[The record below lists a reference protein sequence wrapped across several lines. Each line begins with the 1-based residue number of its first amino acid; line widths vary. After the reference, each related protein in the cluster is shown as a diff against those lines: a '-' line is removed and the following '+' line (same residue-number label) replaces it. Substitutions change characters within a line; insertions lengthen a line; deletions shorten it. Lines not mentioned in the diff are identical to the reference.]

1 MVPMEHDT
9 EYDLTLESILEEYR
23 GFDPEAPEDTP
34 LPEAAFLSKVA
45 EAELID
51 AGPEELLTPEDLL
64 ALEDPEPS
72 ETPEEPEPE
81 AQSEDADLF
90 GAAKPE
96 DILTGLHS
104 EELDEILAEIRLEP
118 EPEPEDDVRAY
129 YPRGQEPAPD
139 EADYIDEPTEIFGAA
154 EPEKP
159 LSKLR
164 VFARRFA
171 EVLAPEEEEEAPED
185 EAPVEEMFFPENEEE
200 EPPIDPEQP
209 TQVFQAVADTFGE
222 DLSVELPEEEAR
234 IWAQEIGD
242 GETQY
247 AEELP
252 EEEIVGEEEEE
263 EENFLFAEAPE
274 PDVPAPED
282 WDEEEVDERYEE
294 VERESFEE
302 AVIRPIVGRLAAITL
317 RMRERREEKKAADL
331 EEEDLGP
338 EPTARAAHRYYAAK
352 ESDLQ
357 THSRLA
363 LIVSLVLLYL
373 CSGLPVLGLL
383 KNSPRVM
390 AVMCI
395 ILQLT
400 AMLIG
405 LDVMTAGLSGFRN
418 KRPGIESLVL
428 LGCVFSLADG
438 VLAAVFNTLEQGL
451 PYCVMSAFAV
461 TFLLYSSFCRARG
474 FGLTFHVLSRSKE
487 PGVLTAGLNDYYE
500 GITLTKS
507 KCSADGFVYRAEE
520 PGPDA
525 VVFAVLTPYLIALC
539 AILSLLAVALNGNLK
554 NTAHIFAAVFAAAAP
569 LAAIICYTTPFKSL
583 AAFLQPKGLAIAGWS
598 GAGDISRSR
607 RFVVTDRDLFSPN
620 TISISDPSF
629 LQGMSEAKV
638 VACAASLINA
648 SGCCLTPAFVELLS
662 GYNYPLFRVE
672 GFRCDSAGGMSG
684 TINDEQVLLGTSE
697 FMRLKGINASRPD
710 IEDHTTLFVAINN
723 ELCGSFPVRY
733 HAARNVQN
741 ALKYLLKS
749 SERPV
754 FAVRDPNI
762 SPSLLKQKFR
772 TQADGFDFPPFRERY
787 ELSEPDLGEEDP
799 ICGVVT
805 RTGLAAL
812 LTITKTGR
820 QLCRYVNAGLVASL
834 LLMVIGVL
842 VMFWLCSVGL
852 FATGSAFHLT
862 VYELIAALIIP
873 LVCYFIKR

>member
-9 EYDLTLESILEEYR
+9 EFDLTLESILEEYR
-23 GFDPEAPEDTP
+23 GFDPEAPEATP
-34 LPEAAFLSKVA
+34 MPEAAFLSRSA

-64 ALEDPEPS
+64 ALEEEDPEPEEVLPS
-72 ETPEEPEPE
+72 QEPEE
-81 AQSEDADLF
+81 ATDADLF
-90 GAAKPE
+90 EAGDLE

-104 EELDEILAEIRLEP
+104 EELDEILAEIRQEP
-118 EPEPEDDVRAY
+118 EPEPEYDVRAY
-129 YPRGQEPAPD
+129 YPHGQEPEPESEP
-139 EADYIDEPTEIFGAA
+139 EAYNDYDAEAA
-154 EPEKP
+154 EPETP
-159 LSKLR
+159 MAKLR
-164 VFARRFA
+164 GFARRFA
-171 EVLAPEEEEEAPED
+171 EVLAPEEEEPSEA
-185 EAPVEEMFFPENEEE
+185 EEE
-200 EPPIDPEQP
+200 ETLLFETEAPIDPEQQ
-209 TQVFQAVADTFGE
+209 TQVFQAVAETFGE
-222 DLSVELPEEEAR
+222 DLTVELPEEEAK

-247 AEELP
+247 AEALP
-252 EEEIVGEEEEE
+252 EDEYEDEEDA
-263 EENFLFAEAPE
+263 LFGEAPE
-274 PDVPAPED
+274 PDIPAPEED
-282 WDEEEVDERYEE
+282 WSGEDEDELYEE
-294 VERESFEE
+294 VERRSFED
-302 AVIRPIVGRLAAITL
+302 AVVRPIVGRIAAISWRL
-317 RMRERREEKKAADL
+317 RERREEKKEAEA

-352 ESDLQ
+352 ESNLQ
-357 THSRLA
+357 TRSRLA
-363 LIVSLVLLYL
+363 LVVSLVLLYL
-373 CSGLPVLGLL
+373 SSGLPVLGLL

-405 LDVMTAGLSGFRN
+405 LDVLTAGLAGFKHR
-418 KRPGIESLVL
+418 RPGIESLVL
-428 LGCVFSLADG
+428 LGCVFSLLD
-438 VLAAVFNTLEQGL
+438 AALSAAFNSLENGL
-451 PYCVMSAFAV
+451 PYCVVSAFAV

-487 PGVLTAGLNDYYE
+487 PGVLTAGLNDYYD

-507 KCSADGFVYRAEE
+507 KCSTDGFVFRAEE

-525 VVFAVLTPYLIALC
+525 VVFAMLTPYLIAVC
-539 AILSLLAVALNGNLK
+539 AILSLLATALSGSIK
-554 NTAHIFAAVFAAAAP
+554 NAGHIFAAIFAAAAP
-569 LAAIICYTTPFKSL
+569 LAAIICYTVPFKSL
-583 AAFLQPKGLAIAGWS
+583 AAFLQPKGLAVAGWS

-607 RFVVTDRDLFSPN
+607 RFVVTDRDLFAPN

-638 VACAASLINA
+638 VAYAASLINA

-672 GFRCDSAGGMSG
+672 DFRCDSAGGMSG
-684 TINDEQVLLGTSE
+684 TINDEEVLLGTSE

-710 IEDHTTLFVAINN
+710 IEDHTTLFVSINN
-723 ELCGSFPVRY
+723 ELCGSFPVHY
-733 HAARNVQN
+733 HAARSVQN

-762 SPSLLKQKFR
+762 APSLLKQKFR
-772 TQADGFDFPPFRERY
+772 TQADGFDFPPFRQRY
-787 ELSEPDLGEEDP
+787 ALSENDLGEEDP

-812 LTITKTGR
+812 LAITKTGR

-834 LLMVIGVL
+834 ALLVIGVL

-852 FATGSAFHLT
+852 FTTGSAFHLA
-862 VYELIAALIIP
+862 VYELIAALIVP
-873 LVCYFIKR
+873 LVCYFVKR

>member
-9 EYDLTLESILEEYR
+9 EFDLTLESILEEYR
-23 GFDPEAPEDTP
+23 GFDPEAPEATP
-34 LPEAAFLSKVA
+34 MPEAAFLSRSA

-64 ALEDPEPS
+64 ALEEEDPEPEEVLPS
-72 ETPEEPEPE
+72 QEPEE
-81 AQSEDADLF
+81 ATDADLF
-90 GAAKPE
+90 EAGDLE

-104 EELDEILAEIRLEP
+104 EELDEILAEIRQEP
-118 EPEPEDDVRAY
+118 EPEPEYDVRAY
-129 YPRGQEPAPD
+129 YPHGQEPEPESEP
-139 EADYIDEPTEIFGAA
+139 EAYNDYDAEAA
-154 EPEKP
+154 EPETP
-159 LSKLR
+159 MAKLR
-164 VFARRFA
+164 GFARRFA
-171 EVLAPEEEEEAPED
+171 EVLAPEEEEPSEA
-185 EAPVEEMFFPENEEE
+185 EEE
-200 EPPIDPEQP
+200 ETLLFETEAPIDPEQQ
-209 TQVFQAVADTFGE
+209 TQVFQAVAETFGE
-222 DLSVELPEEEAR
+222 DLTVELPEEEAK

-247 AEELP
+247 AEALP
-252 EEEIVGEEEEE
+252 EDEYEDEEDV
-263 EENFLFAEAPE
+263 LFGEAPE
-274 PDVPAPED
+274 PDIPAPEED
-282 WDEEEVDERYEE
+282 WSGEDEDELYEE
-294 VERESFEE
+294 VERRSFED
-302 AVIRPIVGRLAAITL
+302 AVVRPIVGRIAAISWRL
-317 RMRERREEKKAADL
+317 RERREEKKEAEA

-352 ESDLQ
+352 ESNLQ
-357 THSRLA
+357 TRSRLA
-363 LIVSLVLLYL
+363 LVVSLVLLYL
-373 CSGLPVLGLL
+373 SSGLPVLGLL

-405 LDVMTAGLSGFRN
+405 LDVLTAGLAGFKHR
-418 KRPGIESLVL
+418 RPGIESLVL
-428 LGCVFSLADG
+428 LGCGFSLID
-438 VLAAVFNTLEQGL
+438 AALSAAFNSLENGL
-451 PYCVMSAFAV
+451 PFCVVSAFAV

-487 PGVLTAGLNDYYE
+487 PGVLTAGLNDYYD

-507 KCSADGFVYRAEE
+507 KCSTDGFVFRAEE

-525 VVFAVLTPYLIALC
+525 VVFAVLTPYLIAVC
-539 AILSLLAVALNGNLK
+539 AILSLLATALSGSIK
-554 NTAHIFAAVFAAAAP
+554 NAGHIFAAIFAAAAP
-569 LAAIICYTTPFKSL
+569 LAAIICYTVPFKSL
-583 AAFLQPKGLAIAGWS
+583 AAFLQPKGLAVAGWS

-607 RFVVTDRDLFSPN
+607 RFVVTDRDLFAPN

-638 VACAASLINA
+638 VAYAASLINA

-684 TINDEQVLLGTSE
+684 TINDEEVLLGTSE

-710 IEDHTTLFVAINN
+710 IEDHTTLFVSINN
-723 ELCGSFPVRY
+723 ELCGSFPVHY
-733 HAARNVQN
+733 HAARSVQN
-741 ALKYLLKS
+741 ALKYLLRS

-762 SPSLLKQKFR
+762 APSLLKQKFR
-772 TQADGFDFPPFRERY
+772 TQADGFDFPPFRQRY
-787 ELSEPDLGEEDP
+787 ALSEPDLGEEDP

-862 VYELIAALIIP
+862 VYELVAALIVP

>member
-9 EYDLTLESILEEYR
+9 ELDLTLESILEEYR
-23 GFDPEAPEDTP
+23 GFDPEAPEETP

-51 AGPEELLTPEDLL
+51 AGPEELLTPEELL
-64 ALEDPEPS
+64 QYA
-72 ETPEEPEPE
+72 EPEPE
-81 AQSEDADLF
+81 ELPAEPETAEDAIDADLF
-90 GAAKPE
+90 SEAEPE

-104 EELDEILAEIRLEP
+104 EELDEILAEIRAEP

-129 YPRGQEPAPD
+129 YPHGQEPEEPD
-139 EADYIDEPTEIFGAA
+139 EADYIDEPTEVFAAA

-159 LSKLR
+159 LSKLKS
-164 VFARRFA
+164 FARRFA
-171 EVLAPEEEEEAPED
+171 EVLAPEEEYPPEED
-185 EAPVEEMFFPENEEE
+185 EPAPAEEVFFSEAKEEE
-200 EPPIDPEQP
+200 ELPLDPEQP
-209 TQVFQAVADTFGE
+209 TQVFQSVAETFGE
-222 DLSVELPEEEAR
+222 DLSVELPEEEAK

-247 AEELP
+247 ADELP
-252 EEEIVGEEEEE
+252 EDEYEEPDDGV
-263 EENFLFAEAPE
+263 FFAEAPE
-274 PDVPAPED
+274 PDIPAPEED
-282 WDEEEVDERYEE
+282 WDSEELDERYEE
-294 VERESFEE
+294 VERRSFEE
-302 AVIRPIVGRLAAITL
+302 AVIRPIMGSLAAISL

-331 EEEDLGP
+331 KEEDLGP

-352 ESDLQ
+352 EADLQ
-357 THSRLA
+357 TRSRLA
-363 LIVSLVLLYL
+363 LFVSLILLYL
-373 CSGLPVLGLL
+373 CSGLPVMGLL

-390 AVMCI
+390 ALMCV

-400 AMLIG
+400 VMLIG
-405 LDVMTAGLSGFRN
+405 LDVMTAGLTGFQH
-418 KRPGIESLVL
+418 KRPGIESLVF

-438 VLAAVFNTLEQGL
+438 ALAAVFNTLAQGL
-451 PYCVMSAFAV
+451 PYCVVSAFAV

-507 KCSADGFVYRAEE
+507 KCSADGFIYRAEE

-525 VVFAVLTPYLIALC
+525 VVFAVLTPYLIAIC
-539 AILSLLAVALNGNLK
+539 AILSLLAVALNGELK
-554 NTAHIFAAVFAAAAP
+554 NTGHIFAAVFSAAAP
-569 LAAIICYTTPFKSL
+569 LAAIICYTVPFKSL

-684 TINDEQVLLGTSE
+684 TINDEEVLLGTSE

-733 HAARNVQN
+733 HAARSVQN

-762 SPSLLKQKFR
+762 APSLLKQKFR
-772 TQADGFDFPPFRERY
+772 TQADGFDFPPFRQRY
-787 ELSEPDLGEEDP
+787 ALSEPELGEEDP

-812 LTITKTGR
+812 LAITKTGR
-820 QLCRYVNAGLVASL
+820 QLCRYVNAGLVAALAL
-834 LLMVIGVL
+834 LVIGV
-842 VMFWLCSVGL
+842 VAMFWLCSLGL
-852 FATGSAFHLT
+852 FATGSAFHLA
-862 VYELIAALIIP
+862 VYELIAALIVP

>member
-9 EYDLTLESILEEYR
+9 EFDLTLESILEEYR
-23 GFDPEAPEDTP
+23 GFDPEAPEATP
-34 LPEAAFLSKVA
+34 MPEAAFLSRSA

-64 ALEDPEPS
+64 ALEEEDPEPEEVLPS
-72 ETPEEPEPE
+72 QEPEE
-81 AQSEDADLF
+81 ATDADLF
-90 GAAKPE
+90 EAGDLE

-104 EELDEILAEIRLEP
+104 EELDEILAEIRQEP
-118 EPEPEDDVRAY
+118 EPEPEYDVRAY
-129 YPRGQEPAPD
+129 YPHGQEPEPESEP
-139 EADYIDEPTEIFGAA
+139 EAYNDYDAEAA
-154 EPEKP
+154 EPETP
-159 LSKLR
+159 MAKLR
-164 VFARRFA
+164 GFARRFA
-171 EVLAPEEEEEAPED
+171 EVLAPEEEEPSEA
-185 EAPVEEMFFPENEEE
+185 EEE
-200 EPPIDPEQP
+200 ETLLFETEAPIDPEQQ
-209 TQVFQAVADTFGE
+209 TQVFQAVAETFGE
-222 DLSVELPEEEAR
+222 DLTVELPEEEAK
-234 IWAQEIGD
+234 IWAQEIDD

-247 AEELP
+247 AEALP
-252 EEEIVGEEEEE
+252 EDEYEDEEDV
-263 EENFLFAEAPE
+263 LFGEAPE
-274 PDVPAPED
+274 PDIPAPEED
-282 WDEEEVDERYEE
+282 WSGEDEDELYEE
-294 VERESFEE
+294 VERRSFED
-302 AVIRPIVGRLAAITL
+302 AVVRPIVGRIAAISWRL
-317 RMRERREEKKAADL
+317 RERREEKKEAEA

-352 ESDLQ
+352 ESNLQ
-357 THSRLA
+357 TRSRLA
-363 LIVSLVLLYL
+363 LVVSLVLLYL
-373 CSGLPVLGLL
+373 SSGLPVLGLL

-405 LDVMTAGLSGFRN
+405 LDVLTAGLAGFKHR
-418 KRPGIESLVL
+418 RPGIESLVL
-428 LGCVFSLADG
+428 LGCGFSLID
-438 VLAAVFNTLEQGL
+438 AALSAAFNSLENGL
-451 PYCVMSAFAV
+451 PFCVVSAFAV

-487 PGVLTAGLNDYYE
+487 PGVLTAGLNDYYD

-507 KCSADGFVYRAEE
+507 KCSTDGFVFRAEE

-525 VVFAVLTPYLIALC
+525 VVFAVLTPYLIAVC
-539 AILSLLAVALNGNLK
+539 AILSLLATALSGSIK
-554 NTAHIFAAVFAAAAP
+554 NAGHIFAAIFAAAAP
-569 LAAIICYTTPFKSL
+569 LAAIICYTVPFKSL
-583 AAFLQPKGLAIAGWS
+583 AAFLQPKGLAVAGWS

-607 RFVVTDRDLFSPN
+607 RFVVTDRDLFAPN

-638 VACAASLINA
+638 VAYAASLINA

-684 TINDEQVLLGTSE
+684 TINDEEVLLGTSE

-710 IEDHTTLFVAINN
+710 IEDHTTLFVSINN
-723 ELCGSFPVRY
+723 ELCGSFPVHY
-733 HAARNVQN
+733 HAARSVQN
-741 ALKYLLKS
+741 ALKYLLRS

-762 SPSLLKQKFR
+762 APSLLKQKFR
-772 TQADGFDFPPFRERY
+772 TQADGFDFPPFRQRY
-787 ELSEPDLGEEDP
+787 ALSENDLGEEDP

-812 LTITKTGR
+812 LAITKTGR

-834 LLMVIGVL
+834 ALLVIGVL

-852 FATGSAFHLT
+852 FATGSAFHLA
-862 VYELIAALIIP
+862 VYELIAALIVP
-873 LVCYFIKR
+873 LVCYFVKR

>member
-1 MVPMEHDT
+1 MVPMEHETDF
-9 EYDLTLESILEEYR
+9 DLTLESILEEYR

-34 LPEAAFLSKVA
+34 LPEAAFLAKVA

-51 AGPEELLTPEDLL
+51 AGPEELLTPEALL
-64 ALEDPEPS
+64 QYA
-72 ETPEEPEPE
+72 EPEPE
-81 AQSEDADLF
+81 EAPEPEPEPEEDLF
-90 GAAKPE
+90 EAGEPE
-96 DILTGLHS
+96 NILTGLHS
-104 EELDEILAEIRLEP
+104 EELDEILAEIRAEP

-129 YPRGQEPAPD
+129 YPHSQEPEGEAEPD
-139 EADYIDEPTEIFGAA
+139 AADYIDEPTEIFAA
-154 EPEKP
+154 AVPEKP
-159 LSKLR
+159 FSKLR
-164 VFARRFA
+164 DFARRFA
-171 EVLAPEEEEEAPED
+171 EVLAPEEEDPPEDESAPAQEVFFSESEEEEAPL
-185 EAPVEEMFFPENEEE
+185 
-200 EPPIDPEQP
+200 DPKQP
-209 TQVFQAVADTFGE
+209 TQVFQSVAETFGE
-222 DLSVELPEEEAR
+222 DLSVELPEEEAK

-247 AEELP
+247 ADELP
-252 EEEIVGEEEEE
+252 EDEYEEEPDDGV
-263 EENFLFAEAPE
+263 FFAEAPE
-274 PDVPAPED
+274 PDIPAPEED
-282 WDEEEVDERYEE
+282 WDEEELDERYEK
-294 VERESFEE
+294 VERPSFEQ
-302 AVIRPIVGRLAAITL
+302 AVIRPIVGRLAAISL

-338 EPTARAAHRYYAAK
+338 EPTARTAHRYYAVK

-357 THSRLA
+357 TRSRLA

-390 AVMCI
+390 AIMCL

-405 LDVMTAGLSGFRN
+405 LDVMTAGLAGFRN
-418 KRPGIESLVL
+418 KRPGIESLVF

-438 VLAAVFNTLEQGL
+438 ALAAVFNTLEQGL
-451 PYCVMSAFAV
+451 PYCVVSAFAV

-474 FGLTFHVLSRSKE
+474 YGLTFHVLSRSKE
-487 PGVLTAGLNDYYE
+487 PGVLTAGVNDYYE

-507 KCSADGFVYRAEE
+507 KCSADGFIYRAEE

-554 NTAHIFAAVFAAAAP
+554 NAAHIFAAVFSAAAP
-569 LAAIICYTTPFKSL
+569 LAAIICYTAPFKSL

-638 VACAASLINA
+638 VAYAASLINA

-662 GYNYPLFRVE
+662 GYNYPLFRVD

-684 TINDEQVLLGTSE
+684 SINDEEVLLGTSE

-733 HAARNVQN
+733 HAARSVQN

-762 SPSLLKQKFR
+762 APSLLKQKFR
-772 TQADGFDFPPFRERY
+772 TQADGFDFPPFRQRY
-787 ELSEPDLGEEDP
+787 ALSEPELGEEDP

-834 LLMVIGVL
+834 ALLIIGV
-842 VMFWLCSVGL
+842 VAMFWMCSLGL
-852 FATGSAFHLT
+852 FATGSAFHLA
-862 VYELIAALIIP
+862 VYELVAALIVP

>member
-9 EYDLTLESILEEYR
+9 EFDLTLESILEEYR
-23 GFDPEAPEDTP
+23 GFDPEAPEATP
-34 LPEAAFLSKVA
+34 MPEAAFLSRSA

-64 ALEDPEPS
+64 ALEEEDPEPEEVLPS
-72 ETPEEPEPE
+72 QEPEE
-81 AQSEDADLF
+81 ATDADLF
-90 GAAKPE
+90 EAGDLE

-104 EELDEILAEIRLEP
+104 EELDEILAEIRQEP
-118 EPEPEDDVRAY
+118 EPEPEYDVRAY
-129 YPRGQEPAPD
+129 YPHGQEPEPESEP
-139 EADYIDEPTEIFGAA
+139 EAYNDYDAEAA
-154 EPEKP
+154 EPETP
-159 LSKLR
+159 MAKLR
-164 VFARRFA
+164 GFARRFA
-171 EVLAPEEEEEAPED
+171 EVLAPEEEEPSEA
-185 EAPVEEMFFPENEEE
+185 EEE
-200 EPPIDPEQP
+200 ETLLFETEAPIDPEQQ
-209 TQVFQAVADTFGE
+209 TQVFQAVAETFGE
-222 DLSVELPEEEAR
+222 DLTVELPEEEAK

-247 AEELP
+247 AEALP
-252 EEEIVGEEEEE
+252 EDEYEDEEDA
-263 EENFLFAEAPE
+263 LFGEAPE
-274 PDVPAPED
+274 PDIPAPEED
-282 WDEEEVDERYEE
+282 WSGEDEDELYEE
-294 VERESFEE
+294 VERRSFED
-302 AVIRPIVGRLAAITL
+302 AVVRPIVGRIAAISWRL
-317 RMRERREEKKAADL
+317 RERREEKKEAEA

-352 ESDLQ
+352 ESNLQ
-357 THSRLA
+357 TRSRLA
-363 LIVSLVLLYL
+363 LVVSLVLLYL
-373 CSGLPVLGLL
+373 SSGLPVLGLL

-405 LDVMTAGLSGFRN
+405 LDVLTAGLAGFKHR
-418 KRPGIESLVL
+418 RPGIESLVL
-428 LGCVFSLADG
+428 LGCVFSLLD
-438 VLAAVFNTLEQGL
+438 AALSAAFNSLENGL
-451 PYCVMSAFAV
+451 PYCVVSAFAV

-487 PGVLTAGLNDYYE
+487 PGVLTAGLNDYYD

-507 KCSADGFVYRAEE
+507 KCSTDGFVFRAEE

-525 VVFAVLTPYLIALC
+525 VVFAMLTPYLIAVC
-539 AILSLLAVALNGNLK
+539 AILSLLATALSGSIK
-554 NTAHIFAAVFAAAAP
+554 NAGHIFAAIFAAAAP
-569 LAAIICYTTPFKSL
+569 LAAIICYTVPFKSL
-583 AAFLQPKGLAIAGWS
+583 AAFLQPKGLAVAGWS

-607 RFVVTDRDLFSPN
+607 RFVVTDRDLFAPN
-620 TISISDPSF
+620 TIYISDPSF

-638 VACAASLINA
+638 VAYAASLINA

-672 GFRCDSAGGMSG
+672 DFRCDSAGGMSG
-684 TINDEQVLLGTSE
+684 TINDEEVLLGTSE

-710 IEDHTTLFVAINN
+710 IEDHTTLFVSINN
-723 ELCGSFPVRY
+723 ELCGSFPVHY
-733 HAARNVQN
+733 HAARSVQN

-762 SPSLLKQKFR
+762 APSLLKQKFR
-772 TQADGFDFPPFRERY
+772 TQADGFDFPPFRQRY
-787 ELSEPDLGEEDP
+787 ALSENDLGEEDP

-812 LTITKTGR
+812 LAITKTGR

-834 LLMVIGVL
+834 ALLVIGVL

-852 FATGSAFHLT
+852 FATGSAFHLA
-862 VYELIAALIIP
+862 VYELIAALIVP
-873 LVCYFIKR
+873 LVCYFVKR

>member
-23 GFDPEAPEDTP
+23 GFDPETPEDTP

-51 AGPEELLTPEDLL
+51 AGPEELLTPEELL
-64 ALEDPEPS
+64 ALEDPEPAK
-72 ETPEEPEPE
+72 TPEEPEAEPY
-81 AQSEDADLF
+81 SEDADLF
-90 GAAKPE
+90 GTTEPE

-104 EELDEILAEIRLEP
+104 EELDEILAEIRQEP

-129 YPRGQEPAPD
+129 YPRGQEPAQD

-164 VFARRFA
+164 DFARRFA
-171 EVLAPEEEEEAPED
+171 EALAPEEEEEAPEE
-185 EAPVEEMFFPENEEE
+185 EALAEEEFFPEYEEE
-200 EPPIDPEQP
+200 QPPIDPEQP
-209 TQVFQAVADTFGE
+209 TQVFQAVAETFGE

-234 IWAQEIGD
+234 IWAQEVGD

-252 EEEIVGEEEEE
+252 EEEFVDEEDAD
-263 EENFLFAEAPE
+263 FLFSEAPE
-274 PDVPAPED
+274 PDIPAPED
-282 WDEEEVDERYEE
+282 WDEEEEDERYEE
-294 VERESFEE
+294 VERQSFED
-302 AVIRPIVGRLAAITL
+302 AVIRPIIGRLAAISL
-317 RMRERREEKKAADL
+317 RVRERREEKKAADL

-357 THSRLA
+357 TRSRLA

-373 CSGLPVLGLL
+373 CSGLPVMGLL

-390 AVMCI
+390 AVMCV

-400 AMLIG
+400 AMLNG
-405 LDVMTAGLSGFRN
+405 LDVMTAGLAGFRH

-438 VLAAVFNTLEQGL
+438 VLAAVFNTMEQGL

-507 KCSADGFVYRAEE
+507 KCSTDGFVYRAEE

-525 VVFAVLTPYLIALC
+525 VVFAVLTPYLIAIC
-539 AILSLLAVALNGNLK
+539 AILSLLATALNGSLK
-554 NTAHIFAAVFAAAAP
+554 NTAHIFAAIFAAAAP

-583 AAFLQPKGLAIAGWS
+583 AAFLQPKGLAVAGWS

-672 GFRCDSAGGMSG
+672 DFRCDSAGGMSG

-733 HAARNVQN
+733 HAARSVQN

-772 TQADGFDFPPFRERY
+772 TQADGFDFPPFRQRY
-787 ELSEPDLGEEDP
+787 ALSEPDLGEEDP

-812 LTITKTGR
+812 LAITKTGR

-834 LLMVIGVL
+834 ALLVIGVL

-862 VYELIAALIIP
+862 MYELIAALIIP

>member
-9 EYDLTLESILEEYR
+9 EFDLTLESILEEYR
-23 GFDPEAPEDTP
+23 GFDPEAPEATP
-34 LPEAAFLSKVA
+34 MPEAAFLSRSA

-64 ALEDPEPS
+64 ALEEEDPEPEEVLPS
-72 ETPEEPEPE
+72 QEPEE
-81 AQSEDADLF
+81 ATDADLF
-90 GAAKPE
+90 EAGDLE

-104 EELDEILAEIRLEP
+104 EELDEILAEIRQEP
-118 EPEPEDDVRAY
+118 EPEPEYDVRAY
-129 YPRGQEPAPD
+129 YPHGQEPEPESEP
-139 EADYIDEPTEIFGAA
+139 EAYNDYDAEAA
-154 EPEKP
+154 EPETP
-159 LSKLR
+159 MAKLR
-164 VFARRFA
+164 GFARRFA
-171 EVLAPEEEEEAPED
+171 EVLAPEEEEPSEA
-185 EAPVEEMFFPENEEE
+185 EEE
-200 EPPIDPEQP
+200 ETLLFETEAPIDPEQQ
-209 TQVFQAVADTFGE
+209 TQVFQAVAETFGE
-222 DLSVELPEEEAR
+222 DLTVELPEEEAK

-247 AEELP
+247 AEALP
-252 EEEIVGEEEEE
+252 EDEYEDEEDA
-263 EENFLFAEAPE
+263 LFGEAPE
-274 PDVPAPED
+274 PDIPAPEED
-282 WDEEEVDERYEE
+282 WSGEDEDELYEE
-294 VERESFEE
+294 VERRSFED
-302 AVIRPIVGRLAAITL
+302 AVVRPIVGRIAAISWRL
-317 RMRERREEKKAADL
+317 RERREEKKEAEA

-352 ESDLQ
+352 ESNLQ
-357 THSRLA
+357 TRSRLA
-363 LIVSLVLLYL
+363 LVVSLVLLYL
-373 CSGLPVLGLL
+373 SSGLPVLGLL

-405 LDVMTAGLSGFRN
+405 LDVLTAGLAGFKHR
-418 KRPGIESLVL
+418 RPGIESLVL
-428 LGCVFSLADG
+428 LGCVFSLID
-438 VLAAVFNTLEQGL
+438 AALSAAFNSLENGL
-451 PYCVMSAFAV
+451 PYCVVSAFAV

-487 PGVLTAGLNDYYE
+487 PGVLTAGLNDYYD

-507 KCSADGFVYRAEE
+507 KCSTDGFVFRAEE

-525 VVFAVLTPYLIALC
+525 VVFAMLTPYLIAVC
-539 AILSLLAVALNGNLK
+539 AILSLLATALSGSIK
-554 NTAHIFAAVFAAAAP
+554 NAGHIFAAIFAAAAP
-569 LAAIICYTTPFKSL
+569 LAAIICYTVPFKSL
-583 AAFLQPKGLAIAGWS
+583 AAFLQPKGLAVAGWS

-607 RFVVTDRDLFSPN
+607 RFVVTDRDLFAPN
-620 TISISDPSF
+620 TIYISDPSF

-638 VACAASLINA
+638 VAYAASLINA

-672 GFRCDSAGGMSG
+672 DFRCDSAGGMSG
-684 TINDEQVLLGTSE
+684 TINDEEVLLGTSE

-710 IEDHTTLFVAINN
+710 IEDHTTLFVSINN
-723 ELCGSFPVRY
+723 ELCGSFPVHY
-733 HAARNVQN
+733 HAARSVQN

-762 SPSLLKQKFR
+762 APSLLKQKFR
-772 TQADGFDFPPFRERY
+772 TQADGFDFPPFRQRY
-787 ELSEPDLGEEDP
+787 ALSENDLGEEDP

-812 LTITKTGR
+812 LAITKTGR

-834 LLMVIGVL
+834 ALLVIGVL

-852 FATGSAFHLT
+852 FATGSAFHLA
-862 VYELIAALIIP
+862 VYELIAALIVP
-873 LVCYFIKR
+873 LVCYFVKR

>member
-23 GFDPEAPEDTP
+23 GFNPEAPEETP

-51 AGPEELLTPEDLL
+51 AGPEELLTPEELL
-64 ALEDPEPS
+64 ELEDPEP
-72 ETPEEPEPE
+72 ELPPEPEPDE
-81 AQSEDADLF
+81 EVLDEDLF
-90 GAAKPE
+90 GTAETE

-104 EELDEILAEIRLEP
+104 EELDEILAEIRAEP

-129 YPRGQEPAPD
+129 YPHGQEP
-139 EADYIDEPTEIFGAA
+139 EIPE
-154 EPEKP
+154 EPETEPEELYEEEAAPETPFARLKG
-159 LSKLR
+159 
-164 VFARRFA
+164 FARRFA
-171 EVLAPEEEEEAPED
+171 EVLAPEEEEPQADEDAPS
-185 EAPVEEMFFPENEEE
+185 EEEFFPAYDEEAS
-200 EPPIDPEQP
+200 PIDPEQP
-209 TQVFQAVADTFGE
+209 TQVFQAVVETFGE
-222 DLSVELPEEEAR
+222 DLSVELPEEEAK
-234 IWAQEIGD
+234 IWAQEVGD

-252 EEEIVGEEEEE
+252 EEDYIDEEDGG
-263 EENFLFAEAPE
+263 FLFTEAPE
-274 PDVPAPED
+274 PDIPAPDED
-282 WDEEEVDERYEE
+282 WDEDEEDERYEE
-294 VERESFEE
+294 VERQSFED
-302 AVIRPIVGRLAAITL
+302 AVIRPLMGRLAAISL
-317 RMRERREEKKAADL
+317 RMRDRREAKKAAEL

-357 THSRLA
+357 TRSRLA
-363 LIVSLVLLYL
+363 LVVSLVLLYL

-405 LDVMTAGLSGFRN
+405 LDVMTAGLAGFRH

-451 PYCVMSAFAV
+451 PYCVVSAFAV

-487 PGVLTAGLNDYYE
+487 PGVLTAGVNDYYD

-539 AILSLLAVALNGNLK
+539 AILSLLATALNGNLK
-554 NTAHIFAAVFAAAAP
+554 NTGHIFAAIFSAAAP
-569 LAAIICYTTPFKSL
+569 LAAIICYTVPFKSL

-607 RFVVTDRDLFSPN
+607 RFVVTDQDLFSPN
-620 TISISDPSF
+620 TISISDPLF

-638 VACAASLINA
+638 VAYAASLISA
-648 SGCCLTPAFVELLS
+648 SGCCLTPAFLELLS
-662 GYNYPLFRVE
+662 GYNYPRFRVE
-672 GFRCDSAGGMSG
+672 NFRCDSAGGMSG
-684 TINDEQVLLGTSE
+684 FINGEEVLLGTSE
-697 FMRLKGINASRPD
+697 FMRLKSINASRPD
-710 IEDHTTLFVAINN
+710 IEDHTTLFVAINH

-733 HAARNVQN
+733 HAARSVQN

-762 SPSLLKQKFR
+762 APSLLKQKFR
-772 TQADGFDFPPFRERY
+772 TQSGGFDFPPFRERY
-787 ELSEPDLGEEDP
+787 ALSDPDLGEEDP

-812 LTITKTGR
+812 LAITKTGR
-820 QLCRYVNAGLVASL
+820 QLCRYVNGGLVASL
-834 LLMVIGVL
+834 LLLVIGV
-842 VMFWLCSVGL
+842 VAMFWLCSMGL
-852 FATGSAFHLT
+852 FATGSAFHLA
-862 VYELIAALIIP
+862 VSELIAALIIP

>member
-1 MVPMEHDT
+1 MEHDT
-9 EYDLTLESILEEYR
+9 EFDLTLESILEEYR
-23 GFDPEAPEDTP
+23 GFDPEAPEATP
-34 LPEAAFLSKVA
+34 MPEAAFLSRSA

-64 ALEDPEPS
+64 ALEEEDPEPEEVLPS
-72 ETPEEPEPE
+72 QEPEE
-81 AQSEDADLF
+81 ATDADLF
-90 GAAKPE
+90 EAGDLE

-104 EELDEILAEIRLEP
+104 EELDEILAEIRQEP
-118 EPEPEDDVRAY
+118 EPEPEYDVRAY
-129 YPRGQEPAPD
+129 YPHGQEPEPESEP
-139 EADYIDEPTEIFGAA
+139 EAYNDYDAEAA
-154 EPEKP
+154 EPETP
-159 LSKLR
+159 MAKLR
-164 VFARRFA
+164 GFARRFA
-171 EVLAPEEEEEAPED
+171 EVLAPEEEEPSEA
-185 EAPVEEMFFPENEEE
+185 EEE
-200 EPPIDPEQP
+200 ETLLFETEAPIDPEQQ
-209 TQVFQAVADTFGE
+209 TQVFQAVAETFGE
-222 DLSVELPEEEAR
+222 DLTVELPEEEAK

-247 AEELP
+247 AEALP
-252 EEEIVGEEEEE
+252 EDEYEDEEDV
-263 EENFLFAEAPE
+263 LFGEAPE
-274 PDVPAPED
+274 PDIPAPEED
-282 WDEEEVDERYEE
+282 WSGEDEDELYEE
-294 VERESFEE
+294 VERRSFED
-302 AVIRPIVGRLAAITL
+302 AVVRPIVGRIAAISWRL
-317 RMRERREEKKAADL
+317 RERREEKKEAEA

-352 ESDLQ
+352 ESNLQ
-357 THSRLA
+357 TRSRLA
-363 LIVSLVLLYL
+363 LVVSLVLLYL
-373 CSGLPVLGLL
+373 SSGLPVLGLL

-405 LDVMTAGLSGFRN
+405 LDVLTAGLAGFKHR
-418 KRPGIESLVL
+418 RPGIESLVL
-428 LGCVFSLADG
+428 LGCGFSLID
-438 VLAAVFNTLEQGL
+438 AALSAAFNSLENGL
-451 PYCVMSAFAV
+451 PFCVVSAFAV

-487 PGVLTAGLNDYYE
+487 PGVLTAGLNDYYD

-507 KCSADGFVYRAEE
+507 KCSTDGFVFRAEE

-525 VVFAVLTPYLIALC
+525 VVFAVLTPYLIAVC
-539 AILSLLAVALNGNLK
+539 AILSLLATALSGSIK
-554 NTAHIFAAVFAAAAP
+554 NAGHIFAAIFAAAAP
-569 LAAIICYTTPFKSL
+569 LAAIICYTVPFKSL
-583 AAFLQPKGLAIAGWS
+583 AAFLQPKGLAVAGWS

-607 RFVVTDRDLFSPN
+607 RFVVTDRDLFAPN

-638 VACAASLINA
+638 VAYAASLINA

-684 TINDEQVLLGTSE
+684 TINDEEVLLGTSE

-710 IEDHTTLFVAINN
+710 IEDHTTLFVSINN
-723 ELCGSFPVRY
+723 ELCGSFPVHY
-733 HAARNVQN
+733 HAARSVQN
-741 ALKYLLKS
+741 ALKYLLRS

-762 SPSLLKQKFR
+762 APSLLKQKFR
-772 TQADGFDFPPFRERY
+772 TQADGFDFPPFRQRY
-787 ELSEPDLGEEDP
+787 ALSEPDLGEEDP

-862 VYELIAALIIP
+862 VYELVAALIVP